1 MRKNLSLIGAA
12 TDLGQKKAGT
22 ELAPSWMRLKGMGNT
37 LTRKFFSVTDIGDLT
52 PLHQPTQ
59 RGKDHQAI
67 AIYNKRLMEVCREGL
82 NKDQTV
88 LTLGGDHSIAIG
100 TLSASLLHNPDTKV
114 VWVDA
119 HADLNTPETSP
130 SGNVHGMPLAFFFGL
145 VNDSPMA
152 ELFSW
157 VPKLKKENLVY
168 IGLRDVDQGEREFIK
183 SLGITSYYAEDVL
196 EMGIDKVLAETK
208 VQLFPNGDEAVHL
221 SFDVDGLD
229 PRFIPATGT
238 PVDGGLHL
246 LDGQKIIHFLAT
258 QSELISFDLVE
269 VNPMLGTTQQELET
283 TEASVLN
290 LLESLPAWNELD
302 LPLNEMILRRT
313 VSSSEVLN

>member
-1 MRKNLSLIGAA
+1 MRKQLSLIGAA
-12 TDLGQKKAGT
+12 TDLGQKKPGT
-22 ELAPSWMRLKGMGNT
+22 ELAPSWLRLKGVENT

-52 PLHQPTQ
+52 PLHQPTE
-59 RGKDHQAI
+59 RGKDHPSI
-67 AIYNKRLMEVCREGL
+67 AQYNKRLMKVCRECL
-82 NKDQTV
+82 NNDQTI
-88 LTLGGDHSIAIG
+88 LTMGGDHSIAIG
-100 TLSASLLHNPDTKV
+100 TLSASLLHNPNTKV

-145 VNDSPMA
+145 VSNSPMA

-168 IGLRDVDQGEREFIK
+168 IGLRDVDKGEREFIK

-196 EMGIDKVLAETK
+196 EMGIDNVLEETK
-208 VQLFPNGDEAVHL
+208 RQLFPTGNEVVHL

-246 LDGQKIIHFLAT
+246 IDGQKIIHFVAT
-258 QSELISFDLVE
+258 QAELISFDLVE
-269 VNPMLGTTQQELET
+269 VNPMLGTTQEELKI
-283 TEASVLN
+283 TESSVLN

-302 LPLNEMILRRT
+302 LSLNEMILRRT
-313 VSSSEVLN
+313 VSSSEKLI